1 MFDVCGLEI
10 DPATG
15 AVRVD
20 RYVTAHDAGRL
31 LNPALADGQIRGAF
45 AQGLG
50 AALLEEFRYSP
61 DGSFQ
66 SGTLA
71 DYLMPTTCE
80 TPDPVIVHLETPSP
94 FTPLGAKGL
103 GEGNNMSTPVCIAN
117 AFADALRPARDVA
130 DVRLPLTPDRVLAHL
145 QTEDPPPRHPV
156 AKAPAPAALR
166 DGLSL
171 AAQGS
176 VDIAAPPA
184 RVFEVLLDPVALAR
198 VIPGCHALQSDG
210 PNRYRADV
218 TVGVGLIKARY
229 EARITLSDIDA
240 PRSLRLAGVG
250 SSSLGTGAGDGSV
263 RLEETAGGTR
273 LHYDYSA
280 QVGGKVAMVGSRMLE
295 SAARLIVAQ
304 LFESLGRQASGG
316 VAARASWWQRLLQ
329 RLGVRS

>member
-1 MFDVCGLEI
+1 M
-10 DPATG
+10 
-15 AVRVD
+15 
-20 RYVTAHDAGRL
+20 
-31 LNPALADGQIRGAF
+31 
-45 AQGLG
+45 
-50 AALLEEFRYSP
+50 
-61 DGSFQ
+61 
-66 SGTLA
+66 
-71 DYLMPTTCE
+71 
-80 TPDPVIVHLETPSP
+80 
-94 FTPLGAKGL
+94 
-103 GEGNNMSTPVCIAN
+103 
-117 AFADALRPARDVA
+117 
-130 DVRLPLTPDRVLAHL
+130 
-145 QTEDPPPRHPV
+145 
-156 AKAPAPAALR
+156 
-166 DGLSL
+166 
-171 AAQGS
+171 
-176 VDIAAPPA
+176 DIAAPPA